1 MSDIIE
7 SEELTEVVDVPK
19 EELSE
24 LIVATKAISEGDFYK
39 EITTKLQGELGDL
52 ARYIDRTRKNLQKL
66 HPAVTETSERIPDA
80 SSQLSAITRATEE
93 ATHKV
98 ISITER
104 VMDTQEMLSYK
115 VKELKEV
122 AALQVIDG
130 SAILKITK
138 DIEAIVNQNNT
149 DLVETL
155 TALSFQDLTGQQIKK
170 IVSLVQDV
178 EGRILD
184 LLMSFK
190 LTNGEEKK
198 KEKIIEQLKDPA
210 KGLGINQGLVDELM
224 RELGL

>member
-7 SEELTEVVDVPK
+7 NEELTEVIDVPK

-24 LIVATKAISEGDFYK
+24 LIDATKAISEGDFYK
-39 EITTKLQGELGDL
+39 GISTKLQGELGDL

-170 IVSLVQDV
+170 IVALVQDV

-190 LTNGEEKK
+190 LKNGEEKK

>member
-7 SEELTEVVDVPK
+7 NEELTEVVDVPK

-24 LIVATKAISEGDFYK
+24 IIGVTRAMSEGDFYK
-39 EITTKLQGELGDL
+39 EMSSKLQGELGDL

-115 VKELKEV
+115 VKELKDI
-122 AALQVIDG
+122 AALQVIEG

-138 DIEAIVNQNNT
+138 DIEAIIGQNNT

-155 TALSFQDLTGQQIKK
+155 TALSFQDITGQQIKK
-170 IVSLVQDV
+170 IISLVQDV

-190 LTNGEEKK
+190 LKNGEEQK

-210 KGLGINQGLVDELM
+210 KGLGINQGLVDDLL